1 VNTAAYDLSR
11 QESLQYRGRIISSMD
26 LQQFLIAVGVIG
38 LLYVVSRRFLKSP
51 PKSTIVTTPK
61 ETRKPNET
69 ANSTDPNKPFLD
81 GTRKTVPLVEKI
93 ILTHDTRLFR
103 FGLPTPKTV
112 LGLPVGKHFKL
123 YCPNAV
129 GVEPGKWNGQPD
141 KEADKPEIQRA
152 YTPTSSDDDLGHLD
166 LVIKVYKR
174 GVIERFPDG
183 GKASQFLDS
192 LKIGDT
198 IDLAGPFGLVEYKG
212 NGVISYKRKPIQIS
226 HIGMIAGGTGIT
238 PMLQLIAAVLKN
250 PTDPTKLSLIFAN
263 QTDQDILVREQLEAY
278 QTSHPNRFSLW
289 YTLDR
294 PPENWVYSTGFISR
308 EMVAEHLPA
317 PAEDTVVLMC
327 GPPIMIERACI
338 PNLIAVGYPADR
350 CISF

>member
-1 VNTAAYDLSR
+1 
-11 QESLQYRGRIISSMD
+11 MD
-26 LQQFLIAVGVIG
+26 LQQLLIAVGVIG
-38 LLYVVSRRFLKSP
+38 LLYVISRIIFKSSA
-51 PKSTIVTTPK
+51 KSTIVTTPK
-61 ETRKPNET
+61 ETRKATTGTTNTTTEPNR
-69 ANSTDPNKPFLD
+69 PFLD
-81 GTRKTVPLVEKI
+81 GTRKTLPLVEKI

-103 FGLPTPKTV
+103 FGLPTPTTV
-112 LGLPVGKHFKL
+112 LGLPIGKHFKL
-123 YCPNAV
+123 YCPNVV
-129 GVEPGKWNGQPD
+129 GVEPGKWNGLPD
-141 KEADKPEIQRA
+141 KEDKPEIQRS

-183 GKASQFLDS
+183 GKASQYLDS

-212 NGVISYKRKPIQIS
+212 NGVISYKRKPIEVT

-238 PMLQLIAAVLKN
+238 PMLQIIAAILKN
-250 PTDPTKLSLIFAN
+250 PTDTTKLSLIFAN
-263 QTDQDILVREQLEAY
+263 QTEQDILVREQLEKY
-278 QTSHPNRFSLW
+278 QQENPNRFSLW

-294 PPENWVYSTGFISR
+294 PPSDWAYSGGFISR
-308 EMVAEHLPA
+308 DMIAEHLPA

-338 PNLIAVGYPADR
+338 PNLTAVGYPADR
-350 CISF
+350 YIPF